1 VNGLGRGCK
10 GQHAFYKLDLGILTL
25 FLFLLFLVMFLR
37 GIKRLSGSIVSR
49 YSLTPTHLAAFLHV
63 FVVIDLGAYSN
74 GSQLLLEGRSLSSSM
89 TYWHTARTR

>member
-49 YSLTPTHLAAFLHV
+49 DIASL
-63 FVVIDLGAYSN
+63 
-74 GSQLLLEGRSLSSSM
+74 QLTSPPSSMYSSSSISAP
-89 TYWHTARTR
+89 TRTAVSFC